1 MNSVNEILNKMNI
14 RLYSI
19 RKPSILKNAGS
30 ESVRTDVFRSFPHFI
45 FVGDDEI
52 NREWVFNL
60 VGYLRY
66 ISYPCSWYGSQKKT
80 YPGMNGSVRDHDV
93 NEAPD
98 SKQTETQDKTAKG
111 IYVNEYEND
120 LLICPVSVAE
130 KHKDLV
136 PDIRIY
142 PGENGKR
149 HLWSI
154 IKKYVKEVAAV
165 KFTRPSVNKANFI
178 LENPEKC
185 LWIYNLAG
193 YMDYNNMSYSWD
205 ESDAWEKSVRIS
217 FTPKNAERDVQIV
230 GNTDD
235 EQRRA
240 VYKALMMKKYFE
252 KDECGVIREG
262 AFFKDDN
269 N

>member
-30 ESVRTDVFRSFPHFI
+30 ESVRTDVFRSFPHFV

-93 NEAPD
+93 NDAPD

-120 LLICPVSVAE
+120 LLICPVSAAE
-130 KHKDLV
+130 KHKDRRQGQGRDRRRSRQDRKLFLLV
-136 PDIRIY
+136 QDIQSGR
-142 PGENGKR
+142 
-149 HLWSI
+149 
-154 IKKYVKEVAAV
+154 
-165 KFTRPSVNKANFI
+165 
-178 LENPEKC
+178 
-185 LWIYNLAG
+185 
-193 YMDYNNMSYSWD
+193 
-205 ESDAWEKSVRIS
+205 
-217 FTPKNAERDVQIV
+217 
-230 GNTDD
+230 
-235 EQRRA
+235 
-240 VYKALMMKKYFE
+240 VYGLQQHVLFM
-252 KDECGVIREG
+252 G
-262 AFFKDDN
+262 
-269 N
+269 

>member
-1 MNSVNEILNKMNI
+1 MNSVNEILNRMNI

-30 ESVRTDVFRSFPHFI
+30 ESVRTDVFRSFPHFV

-66 ISYPCSWYGSQKKT
+66 ISYPCSWYGSQKKN
-80 YPGMNGSVRDHDV
+80 YSGMKDPMRGGDVR
-93 NEAPD
+93 ALPD
-98 SKQTETQDKTAKG
+98 NNHAETKDITN
-111 IYVNEYEND
+111 VSDSEND
-120 LLICPVSVAE
+120 LLICPVSAVE
-130 KHKDLV
+130 KHRDLV
-136 PDIRIY
+136 PDIQIY

-165 KFTRPSVNKANFI
+165 KFSRPSVNQANFI
-178 LENPEKC
+178 LESPEKC
-185 LWIYNLAG
+185 QWIYNLAG
-193 YMDYNNMSYSWD
+193 YMDYNNMSYSWN
-205 ESDAWEKSVRIS
+205 ESDAWEKSVHIC
-217 FTPKNAERDVQIV
+217 FTPKNADRDVQIV
-230 GNTDD
+230 GNTED

-240 VYKALMMKKYFE
+240 VYKALMMKKYLE

-262 AFFKDDN
+262 TFFKDDN